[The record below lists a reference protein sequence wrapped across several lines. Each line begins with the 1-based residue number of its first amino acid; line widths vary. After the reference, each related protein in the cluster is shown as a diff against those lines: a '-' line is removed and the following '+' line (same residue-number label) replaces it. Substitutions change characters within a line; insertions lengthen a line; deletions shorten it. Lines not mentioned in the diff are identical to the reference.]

1 MPADVYRVLRKEAQE
16 DPLKFDDHGITQ
28 DSRQVTAYLM
38 CHDCEQRL
46 NKNGENWF
54 LANCSRKSGF
64 RLLSR
69 LEDSTPV
76 TALPNRKI
84 YHAAAISGINVQ
96 ALAYF
101 AASMFWRSSV
111 HPWKMDGRVSG
122 GIDLGQYE
130 EELRTYLM
138 GETEFPE
145 HCVLLV
151 SVPDKSTPFTGFTL
165 ARYGGRREGH
175 RIYKLLVWE
184 SASIC
189 WLAGQSLHRN
199 ARCVSCVGIGN
210 PIYKTDALENGIL
223 NNLARKSKSHP
234 KFLSLRRI

>member
-1 MPADVYRVLRKEAQE
+1 VYRVLRDEGLE
-16 DPLKFDDHGITQ
+16 DPLKFNDHGITQ

-76 TALPNRKI
+76 TVLPNRKI

-165 ARYGGRREGH
+165 APYGGRREGH
-175 RIYKLLVWE
+175 RIYKLLVLGVGFYLLVGRAIPGPE
-184 SASIC
+184 RTIC
-189 WLAGQSLHRN
+189 FVR
-199 ARCVSCVGIGN
+199 GIGN

-223 NNLARKSKSHP
+223 HDLARKSKSHP
-234 KFLSLRRI
+234 KFLAFGESKSK